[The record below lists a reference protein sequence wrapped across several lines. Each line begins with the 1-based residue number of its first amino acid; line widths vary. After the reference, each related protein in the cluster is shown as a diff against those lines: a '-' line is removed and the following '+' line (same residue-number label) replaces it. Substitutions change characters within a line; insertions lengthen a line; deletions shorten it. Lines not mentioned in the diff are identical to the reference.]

1 MKNGF
6 SGSQAFA
13 AYFARLAGSSH
24 GIGRV
29 IMRFMPVMIFLL
41 AGCGTLSQT
50 SAPVGDRVYLTH
62 ATFHENVDDIV
73 QHYMQQKQVPG
84 ISIAVIHRGGPTRYY
99 PFGVT
104 DGAHRYPIT
113 PDTLFALGSL
123 SKGVT
128 AEVIIQL
135 VEQGKLRW
143 SDTLADLLPK
153 EVHLSADAQRITLL
167 QLVTHTSGLPRQD
180 MDLPMLLQFVG
191 YLGTGE
197 NFYGNL
203 DSDRLL
209 TYLADFSAPAVR
221 MPHYSNLGYA
231 LLGFIIR
238 TRFHQEIQTLASQ
251 LIFTPLKMSQSSF
264 VPETLPGYP
273 LRALGHAG
281 DQPKFIRR
289 GSLTPDWHFR
299 GNMVAAASLY
309 SNARDL
315 SAYLRA
321 HLDATDDTARGRA
334 FRAVNCA
341 WYQQGTQA
349 QNIAWVTDTIEGQQI
364 TYQVGYIGGYA
375 SFIGYDK
382 RNGNA
387 IVVLQNG
394 FNWSNYLGI
403 ALLVDLATQDKVVV
417 Q

>member
-6 SGSQAFA
+6 SGSQAVA
-13 AYFARLAGSSH
+13 LYHRLIPQAGQWLS
-24 GIGRV
+24 RLMTQFLPAV
-29 IMRFMPVMIFLL
+29 VFLL

-50 SAPVGDRVYLTH
+50 SAPLGDRVYLTH

-334 FRAVNCA
+334 FMAVNRA

-364 TYQVGYIGGYA
+364 TWQVGYIGGYA

-403 ALLVDLATQDKVVV
+403 ALLVDLATQDKVVA

>member
-6 SGSQAFA
+6 SVSQALA
-13 AYFARLAGSSH
+13 VYLARLADSSH

-334 FRAVNCA
+334 FMAVNRA

-403 ALLVDLATQDKVVV
+403 ALLVDLATQDKVVA

>member
-6 SGSQAFA
+6 SGSQAVA
-13 AYFARLAGSSH
+13 LYHRLIPQAGQWLS
-24 GIGRV
+24 RLMTQFLPAV
-29 IMRFMPVMIFLL
+29 VFLL

-334 FRAVNCA
+334 FMAVNCA

-403 ALLVDLATQDKVVV
+403 ALLVDLATQDKVVA